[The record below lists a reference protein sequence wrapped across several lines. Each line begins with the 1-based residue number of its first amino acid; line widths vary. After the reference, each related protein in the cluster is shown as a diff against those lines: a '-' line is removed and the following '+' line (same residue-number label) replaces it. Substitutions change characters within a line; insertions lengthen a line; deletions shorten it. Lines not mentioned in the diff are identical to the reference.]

1 MSNSVEI
8 KDNSGLSNDSLK
20 DYVQFQMQRNLI
32 SLYKHHL
39 EIIENLKVD
48 HKFMIKKLKESFPS
62 EAIDSF
68 DYFDDSKYNYIR
80 KRTLDIGNEAI
91 RDFEKTLEKLDVSL
105 KREKNNE

>member
-1 MSNSVEI
+1 MSNSVET
-8 KDNSGLSNDSLK
+8 KDDSGLSDDKLK

-62 EAIDSF
+62 EVIDSF
-68 DYFDDSKYNYIR
+68 DYFDDNKYNYIR

-105 KREKNNE
+105 KREKYNE

>member
-1 MSNSVEI
+1 MSNSVKT
-8 KDNSGLSNDSLK
+8 KDNSDLSNDSLK

-68 DYFDDSKYNYIR
+68 DYFDDNKYNYIR

-105 KREKNNE
+105 KREKHNE